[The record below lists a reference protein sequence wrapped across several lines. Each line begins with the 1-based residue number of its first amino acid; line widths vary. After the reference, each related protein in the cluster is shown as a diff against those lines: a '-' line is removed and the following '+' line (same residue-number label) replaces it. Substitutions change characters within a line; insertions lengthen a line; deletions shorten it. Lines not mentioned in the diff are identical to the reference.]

1 MPWRAQDQRDREEY
15 QGDPNNLS
23 DAQNEVR
30 FQEVI
35 EKLTKDIESG
45 RVVVHRKFSGEAVQS
60 FEDESLDW
68 IYLDGSHVYEDVLAD
83 LDSYDAKIKK
93 DGFILGHDYTNHA
106 EAKKMNFG
114 VVEAVDEFVARSG
127 YEFLV
132 LTNAEFPTFVL
143 AKTVNSEAVQTVL
156 ADIVFNVRGT
166 IEIHDFPRRGFKH
179 KEVMSKGRIVNL
191 IPSF

>member
-1 MPWRAQDQRDREEY
+1 M
-15 QGDPNNLS
+15 
-23 DAQNEVR
+23 
-30 FQEVI
+30 
-35 EKLTKDIESG
+35 
-45 RVVVHRKFSGEAVQS
+45 
-60 FEDESLDW
+60 
-68 IYLDGSHVYEDVLAD
+68 LAD
-83 LDSYDAKIKK
+83 LESYDAKIKK

-114 VVEAVDEFVARSG
+114 VVEAVDRFVARSG

-156 ADIVFNVRGT
+156 ANIVFNVRGT
-166 IEIHDFPRRGFKH
+166 IEIHDFPERGFKH